1 MHPRLTITN
10 NLRIQG
16 ADSELQEYLKALLTT
31 LNPEWVEAQT
41 FGRWTGNIP
50 KFIQQYSEEG
60 EIFQVPRGMLA
71 HIVEDLGREWDIT
84 DLRVTPESEKIWPE
98 GNIILRYGDQEPA
111 VRELLD
117 NDNGFLVAPAGSG
130 KTVMGMEACRR
141 LGLKALWLTHR
152 KELKDQ
158 AIETAVDLLGIP
170 EDKVGV
176 LHGKK
181 WQIGEQLTVG
191 MIPTLRKRDLT
202 PLAEEFGVVIVDEGH
217 HVPSTTFLNV
227 IDQFRAKYIY
237 GLTATAYRRDKLEA
251 VMFNA
256 IGPKVAEIEHVDLFE
271 DEHLMIPT
279 IYRVPTYWNPVDS
292 HLMDYHKFME
302 AMVSDRRRNELIVRD
317 VARECSNPE
326 NTAVVLVER
335 TKHCE
340 ILTEQLREH
349 GLRCEFV
356 VSSVD
361 VEYDEQTGR
370 KKGKKKKKAI
380 PKKVREQIVNDF
392 KEGKIQVLV
401 ATYDLLAEGFNYRPL
416 NRLFMATP
424 IKWKGLVVQT
434 VGRVQRPSEGKTDA
448 IVYDY
453 VDGNIAMFANQAE
466 ARLFRVYRE
475 MGMPVIQRE

>member
-1 MHPRLTITN
+1 MQPKLIIRS
-10 NLRIQG
+10 NLLLEGTDR
-16 ADSELQEYLKALLTT
+16 ELKEYLKDLLTT
-31 LNPEWVEAQT
+31 TNPEWLDAQT

-50 KFIQQYSEEG
+50 RYIKQYKEEG
-60 EIFQVPRGMLA
+60 DRLTIPRGLLE
-71 HIVEDLGREWDIT
+71 HITEDLGREWDVT
-84 DLRVTPESEKIWPE
+84 DERVSPESEKIWPE

-111 VRELLD
+111 VRQLLD
-117 NDNGFLVAPAGSG
+117 HDNGFLAAPAGSG

-158 AIETAVDLLGIP
+158 AIETAVELLEIP
-170 EDKVGV
+170 KDKVGE

-202 PLAEEFGVVIVDEGH
+202 ELEDEFGVVMVDEAH
-217 HVPSTTFLNV
+217 HIPSTTFLHV
-227 IDQFRAKYIY
+227 IDKFRARYIY

-256 IGPKVAEIEHVDLFE
+256 IGPKVAEIEHVELFE

-279 IYRVPTYWNPVDS
+279 IKRINTGWNPVDS

-302 AMVSDRRRNELIVRD
+302 AMVTDRRRNELIVRD
-317 VARECSNPE
+317 VLRECQGTN

-340 ILTEQLREH
+340 ILTQMFKDH

-361 VEYDEQTGR
+361 VEYDEETGKKNRR
-370 KKGKKKKKAI
+370 KKKRAI
-380 PKKVREQIVNDF
+380 PKKVRDQIVTDF

-434 VGRVQRPSEGKTDA
+434 VGRVQRPCEGKTDA

-453 VDGNIAMFANQAE
+453 VDENIIMFVNQAE
-466 ARLFRVYRE
+466 SRLSRVYRE
-475 MGMPVIQRE
+475 MGMPVIDS